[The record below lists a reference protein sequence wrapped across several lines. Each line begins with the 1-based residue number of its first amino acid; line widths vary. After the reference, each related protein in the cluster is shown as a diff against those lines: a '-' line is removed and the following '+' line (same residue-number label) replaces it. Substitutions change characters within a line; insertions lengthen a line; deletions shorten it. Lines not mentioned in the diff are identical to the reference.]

1 MVTGFVTVDGNKD
14 EHATEKRLE
23 NGTAG
28 RVWFRLKPFDN
39 RVWGENVQIAPET
52 Y

>member
-1 MVTGFVTVDGNKD
+1 LATGLVIVDGNND
-14 EHATEKRLE
+14 ERATEKRLE

-28 RVWFRLKPFDN
+28 RVWFRLKPFDS
-39 RVWGENVQIAPET
+39 RVWGENIQIAPET